1 MLTLQ
6 QEKLRVFFAKTLKYE
21 EDMDFGE
28 HVSVTSQEVK
38 EFISNDGPGP
48 SLDDLHLD
56 CHRGKM
62 SLWNKSAMEMM
73 TAEFA
78 EELEADE
85 DMDWSEIPLD
95 IIKGL
100 VWDRFTRLMGVWRRV
115 QLRID
120 EDGDMP
126 RMQQRSMELEI

>member
-1 MLTLQ
+1 
-6 QEKLRVFFAKTLKYE
+6 
-21 EDMDFGE
+21 MDFGE

-56 CHRGKM
+56 CHRGKT
-62 SLWNKSAMEMM
+62 SQWNKGTMEIM

-78 EELEADE
+78 EEFEADE

-100 VWDRFTRLMGVWRRV
+100 VWDRFTCLMGIWKECSCI
-115 QLRID
+115 L
-120 EDGDMP
+120 M
-126 RMQQRSMELEI
+126 RMA